1 MKNFKNFLLIFG
13 FISIGCFSQ
22 NIHSLNQNLCE
33 GTEAKLY
40 VDSIVNDIFAYQWQ
54 ISDDS
59 FDWENLISGNIYENV
74 NTDTLIILNLA
85 IDDHNSY
92 FRCIVDSNSFGASVT
107 SDSLII
113 SLNQELNGPLLV
125 DVSDF
130 CIDHAQDVNL
140 VSPYTLSTNNYTWTS
155 SSEEALLFSQEDFS
169 VFVTLNELGAET
181 FYLEIQNSCY
191 TSSDSIVLNAFND
204 ISSLEISSSQS
215 VCSTESF
222 SNLLI
227 STYPDGAD
235 SLFNYQWQM
244 SFEGIDWFSI
254 SGEVDTIL
262 NPNFISTDALFRLLT
277 FSDILCDSVYSNEVS
292 LIKYDPLL
300 SGELS
305 EDQIVCYLT
314 SPTIID
320 FSVLPSGSVGLNDY
334 TYQWEFSLDLET
346 WEEVENATSISLQ
359 AEVLTQTT
367 YYRVR
372 VSSLYD
378 CGIVFTQVL
387 TVTVYDELLSGTV
400 TEIDTI
406 CHATL
411 PEFISTLSSPTG
423 GNLSYTYQWFS
434 SEDEL
439 QWDVLPGAT
448 SSFYQPSELNQ
459 TTFYKVDYTSG
470 YGCGTVTSN
479 ISEIYVH
486 QEIDP
491 GVISESQVLCY
502 DSLASPISVTQFPIG
517 GGDISYSYQWESSFD
532 NSSWSSIDEAIS
544 TEYEPGNLTTSTYYR
559 LEVYSTQADQ
569 NSLSCGPKYTESVFI
584 EVYEPLESGALSI
597 DQIICYS
604 TAPDALSFSTS
615 PSGSAG
621 SADYIYQ
628 WQESTDLGT
637 WIDVFEATSSTL
649 SPEVL
654 TQTTYY
660 RVRVSS
666 LYDCGIV
673 FTQALTV
680 TVYDEQQTGS
690 IVGADSICQ
699 FQSPNNVEVEL
710 IAFGGAPFYQYN
722 WQFSDDGGSWND
734 ISNSNFVIL
743 PDSILTDT
751 TFFRVEFLNF
761 CDNLISNAIEVIVW
775 PLPIEIDIIGDF
787 QPCLNSFNQVY
798 EVSEFSPLYN
808 YNWGIVNGEITSFD
822 NSHEVEVHW
831 DSINSSSLINVVEIN
846 KITGCSKT
854 VEQNINLSYG
864 SAPNKTEILRMDNS
878 NILVCK
884 DSTELINYSW
894 GYVITETNETVY
906 IDNSNQRYV
915 QLDHDFDNIK
925 YDYFVIT
932 LYMYDDYSCET
943 ISYFD
948 TNDELNVNE
957 YYNQPFVYPNPFS
970 NEFYLVNFQDVI
982 SVSLH
987 DLNGRNIPVKLDYN
1001 SNKVNVITP
1010 IEFGF
1015 YILQVVNKDN
1025 INSFKLLR
1033 K

>member
-378 CGIVFTQVL
+378 CGIVFTQ
-387 TVTVYDELLSGTV
+387 
-400 TEIDTI
+400 
-406 CHATL
+406 
-411 PEFISTLSSPTG
+411 
-423 GNLSYTYQWFS
+423 
-434 SEDEL
+434 
-439 QWDVLPGAT
+439 
-448 SSFYQPSELNQ
+448 
-459 TTFYKVDYTSG
+459 
-470 YGCGTVTSN
+470 
-479 ISEIYVH
+479 
-486 QEIDP
+486 
-491 GVISESQVLCY
+491 
-502 DSLASPISVTQFPIG
+502 
-517 GGDISYSYQWESSFD
+517 
-532 NSSWSSIDEAIS
+532 
-544 TEYEPGNLTTSTYYR
+544 
-559 LEVYSTQADQ
+559 
-569 NSLSCGPKYTESVFI
+569 
-584 EVYEPLESGALSI
+584 
-597 DQIICYS
+597 
-604 TAPDALSFSTS
+604 
-615 PSGSAG
+615 
-621 SADYIYQ
+621 
-628 WQESTDLGT
+628 
-637 WIDVFEATSSTL
+637 
-649 SPEVL
+649 
-654 TQTTYY
+654 
-660 RVRVSS
+660 
-666 LYDCGIV
+666 
-673 FTQALTV
+673 ALTV